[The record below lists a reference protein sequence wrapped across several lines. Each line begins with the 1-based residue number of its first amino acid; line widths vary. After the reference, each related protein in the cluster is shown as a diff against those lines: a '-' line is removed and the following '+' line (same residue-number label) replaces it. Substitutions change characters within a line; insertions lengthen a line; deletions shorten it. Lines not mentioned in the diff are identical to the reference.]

1 MVFMLRFMA
10 RILLER
16 CGYIVE
22 YYDYGIPIGRQ
33 VSNFAALGFLTFGK
47 EIKYGGSP
55 VSMVANIF
63 WIILSGIPLALS
75 SLLNGVL
82 LCCTIIGIPFGRQC
96 FKFVKLA
103 LAPFGATVN

>member
-1 MVFMLRFMA
+1 MLRFMA

-22 YYDYGIPIGRQ
+22 YYDYRN
-33 VSNFAALGFLTFGK
+33 SNRTPMFQICRPCIFPFGK